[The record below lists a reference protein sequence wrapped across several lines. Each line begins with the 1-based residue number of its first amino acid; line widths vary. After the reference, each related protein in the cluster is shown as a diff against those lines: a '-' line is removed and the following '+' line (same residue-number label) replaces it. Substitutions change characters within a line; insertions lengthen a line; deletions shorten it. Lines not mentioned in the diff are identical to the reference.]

1 MRLFAATHPLH
12 LTYCLNIHPGESRED
27 VLAAVRTHAVA
38 VRDAVGRPGA
48 FGLGLRLG
56 RDAAAGFRDPA
67 ARRELQELL
76 AAENFYVFTVN
87 AFPYGRFHGAAV
99 KKKVYQPDWR
109 DPERLAYTLEVADLL
124 AALLPEAVDG
134 SISTVPG
141 GYGADFAGPEDDAAA
156 WQNLAR
162 AALALA
168 ALRRRTGRLVR
179 LAVEP
184 APDCHWESAAAVAAA
199 WSAWRRAPAALCR
212 LATASGASSAAAL
225 ENALDTHL
233 GLCLDTCHSAV
244 VFEPLPE
251 ALAALAAAAVPL
263 VKIQISA
270 APMARISAETLA
282 QLAPLA
288 EPVYLHQTRIRPA
301 TGPVLRFPDLA
312 PALAAARDPALAGCE
327 LRTHFH
333 IPLGLDGFGG
343 VGSSRR
349 ELDSAFFACLRGG
362 LCPHVELE
370 TYSFSVLPEPLRAQG
385 VTASLAAEYAWF
397 LAQFLHWHIPA
408 AVTRA
413 GVHDSF
419 VG

>member
-1 MRLFAATHPLH
+1 MRLFAATRPLH
-12 LTYCLNIHPGESRED
+12 LTYCLNIHPGESREE

-56 RDAAAGFRDPA
+56 HEAAAGFRDPA
-67 ARRELQELL
+67 ALRELRDLL

-99 KKKVYQPDWR
+99 KAAVYHPDWR
-109 DPERLAYTLEVADLL
+109 APERLAYTLEVAELL
-124 AALLPEAVDG
+124 AALLPEAIEG

-141 GYGADFAGPEDDAAA
+141 GYGADFAGPGDDAAV

-168 ALRRRTGRLVR
+168 ALHRRTGRLIR

-184 APDCHWESAAAVAAA
+184 EPDCHWDNAAAFAAA
-199 WSAWRRAPAALCR
+199 WSAWRRDPAALRR
-212 LATASGASSAAAL
+212 LAATVGAPSAAAL
-225 ENALDTHL
+225 ENAFDTHL

-244 VFEPLPE
+244 VFEPLPH

-270 APMARISAETLA
+270 APIARIRAETLA

-301 TGPVLRFPDLA
+301 TGPVRRFSDLA
-312 PALAAARDPALAGCE
+312 PALAAARAPALAGCE

-333 IPLGLDGFGG
+333 IPLGLDGFNGI
-343 VGSSRR
+343 GSSRR
-349 ELDSAFFACLRGG
+349 ELDAAFFARLRGG

-370 TYSFSVLPEPLRAQG
+370 TYSFAVLPEPLRAKG

-397 LAQFLHWHIPA
+397 LGHFG
-408 AVTRA
+408 R
-413 GVHDSF
+413 
-419 VG
+419 